1 MEANQIAV
9 LVFSLALAALLFIVL
24 RVFNLWYFRINEK
37 MNLLYEILGEMQKI
51 NDKLSANNAEDQ

>member
-51 NDKLSANNAEDQ
+51 NDKLSANKAEDQ